1 MQGEDSAMAT
11 RLFIFVQTM
20 LGRRPVW
27 AVVTTVLA
35 VVAVVS
41 LSGPPLTTS
50 AQSST
55 PPADGTAAKMQVE
68 IGAFDIYFNPNTATI
83 PADTAVEIV
92 VTNHGAVGHNF
103 SITDH
108 HNTGLKNLDVSF
120 DIAPGET
127 KSMTINAPEGDYYF
141 FCAVPGH
148 EQAGQFG
155 YLTATK
161 GASITT
167 AEATVTPRA
176 G

>member
-1 MQGEDSAMAT
+1 MAT
-11 RLFIFVQTM
+11 RLFVFVQMM
-20 LGRRPVW
+20 LGRRPAW
-27 AVVTTVLA
+27 ATAAAVLA
-35 VVAVVS
+35 VVALVS
-41 LSGPPLTTS
+41 VGGNPLATR
-50 AQSST
+50 AQGST
-55 PPADGTAAKMQVE
+55 PPAGATATMQVV
-68 IGAFDIYFNPNTATI
+68 IGAFDIYFQPNTATI
-83 PADTAVEIV
+83 PANTPVEIV

-108 HNTGLKNLDVSF
+108 RNTGLKNLNVSF

-127 KSMTINAPEGDYYF
+127 KSMTINAPAGDYYF
-141 FCAVPGH
+141 FCDVPGH

-155 YLTATK
+155 YLTVTE

>member
-1 MQGEDSAMAT
+1 MAT
-11 RLFIFVQTM
+11 RLIVYVQMM
-20 LGRRPVW
+20 LGRRLAWVPV
-27 AVVTTVLA
+27 AAALA
-35 VVAVVS
+35 VVAVLGVA
-41 LSGPPLTTS
+41 GAPLATS

-55 PPADGTAAKMQVE
+55 PPAGDATKMQVE

-83 PADTAVEIV
+83 PANTPVEIV
-92 VTNHGAVGHNF
+92 VTNNGAVGHNF

-108 HNTGLKNLDVSF
+108 RNTGLKNLNVSF

-127 KSMTINAPEGDYYF
+127 KSMTINAPAGVYYF
-141 FCAVPGH
+141 FCNVPGH

-155 YLTATK
+155 YLTVTE

>member
-1 MQGEDSAMAT
+1 MAT
-11 RLFIFVQTM
+11 RLFSQLPMM
-20 LGRRPVW
+20 LVRRPLW
-27 AVVTTVLA
+27 GFLAIVLA
-35 VVAVVS
+35 VVAVLGVS
-41 LSGPPLTTS
+41 GTPPPTS

-55 PPADGTAAKMQVE
+55 SPAGNTAKMQIE

-83 PADTAVEIV
+83 PADTPVEIV
-92 VTNHGAVGHNF
+92 VTNNGAVGHNF

-108 HNTGLKNLDVSF
+108 RNTGLKNLNVSF

-127 KSMTINAPEGDYYF
+127 KSMTISAPAGVYYF
-141 FCAVPGH
+141 FCNVPGH
-148 EQAGQFG
+148 EQAGQYG
-155 YLTATK
+155 YLMVTE